1 MSLLINSH
9 QIPDNGFLDVEKQTY
24 LGNAFIAG
32 TMSGNIGSTS
42 ETPYVLIRNTATNT
56 KSMFVFIKK
65 HSIIITSAAIATF
78 RYYANPTV
86 TVVGNTLT
94 PINLRANAASP
105 ASTILVTQ
113 APTVSANGTFI
124 ADIATTNSGAPTVST
139 VLSIV
144 DPGTS
149 ILVTCTAS
157 SGSAPVAYEVC
168 WYELPYGSGL

>member
-9 QIPDNGFLDVEKQTY
+9 QIPDQGFLDVEKQTY
-24 LGNAFIAG
+24 LGNAFISG
-32 TMSGNIGSTS
+32 TMSGSIGSTS
-42 ETPYVLIRNTATNT
+42 ETPYILIKNASTNT
-56 KSMFVFIKK
+56 KSAFSFVRK
-65 HSIIITSAAIATF
+65 HTIIVTTSAIATF

-86 TVVGNTLT
+86 TAAGTPLT

-105 ASTILVTQ
+105 ASTIAITQ

-124 ADIATTNSGAPTVST
+124 ADIATTNSGAPTVSN
-139 VLSIV
+139 VLTII
-144 DPGTS
+144 DPGTN

-157 SGSAPVAYEVC
+157 SGSAPVAYEIC